1 MSSVTTEIEGA
12 VATVTIRRP
21 EKLNALDPGVVAELQ
36 AAFEGLGHEVRCAIL
51 TGEGKAFVAGADIA
65 AMAEMSPTDAKR
77 FAEAGHRLGNTMES
91 AHFPIIAAVNG
102 FALGGG
108 LELALA
114 CDFIIASEKAKVGL
128 PEVTLAVIP
137 GFGGTQRLARRVGVG
152 IARELVFTGRMVKA
166 DEAVS
171 MGIANRVV
179 APETLMDEV
188 GKLAATIANNGPLA
202 VAAAKRVILRGEDAS
217 LSTANEI
224 EMQAFASLFGS
235 DDQRAGMKAFVDKTK
250 ATFSGS

>member
-1 MSSVTTEIEGA
+1 MSSVTTEVANG

-21 EKLNALDPGVVAELQ
+21 EKLNALDPTVVAELQ

-51 TGEGKAFVAGADIA
+51 TGEGKAFVAGADIS
-65 AMAEMSPTDAKR
+65 AMAEMSPTEAKR
-77 FAEAGHRLGNTMES
+77 FAEAGHRLGSTMES

-166 DEAVS
+166 DEALA

-179 APETLMDEV
+179 APEALMDEV
-188 GKLAATIANNGPLA
+188 GKIAATIANNGPLA

-217 LSTANEI
+217 LTTANEV

-235 DDQRAGMKAFVDKTK
+235 EDQRAGMKAFVDKAK
-250 ATFSGS
+250 ATFNGR

>member
-1 MSSVTTEIEGA
+1 MSSVTTEVEGA
-12 VATVTIRRP
+12 VATITIRRP
-21 EKLNALDPGVVAELQ
+21 EKLNALDAGVVAELQ
-36 AAFEGLGHEVRCAIL
+36 AAFEGMGEEIRCAIL

-65 AMAEMSPTDAKR
+65 AMAEMTPTEAKR
-77 FAEAGHRLGNTMES
+77 FAEAGHRLGASME
-91 AHFPIIAAVNG
+91 AARFPIIAAVNG

-152 IARELVFTGRMVKA
+152 RARELVFTGRMVEA
-166 DEAVS
+166 DEALA

-179 APETLMDEV
+179 APEALMDEV
-188 GKLAATIANNGPLA
+188 GSIAATIAKNGPLA
-202 VAAAKRVILRGEDAS
+202 VTAAKRVILRGEDQS
-217 LSTANEI
+217 LQSANEL
-224 EMQAFASLFGS
+224 ELQAFASLFGS
-235 DDQRAGMKAFVDKTK
+235 DDQRGGMKAFVDKTK
-250 ATFSGS
+250 ATFTGT